1 MTNAVFNRLA
11 ESWGADNV
19 APLTPNPS
27 PVRGEGESAFGR
39 SRWITLRHCVTLS
52 LIILFASTGPLR
64 AADALWKVGTA
75 KAVITPKERLWMAG
89 YSSRTSPAD
98 ATLHELYVRVLALE
112 DTQGHRA
119 VLVSSDLLGIPR
131 SISENVSQAVASK
144 FGLPREALMLNASHT
159 HCGPVL
165 RGALYDAYPLEE
177 AQKKLIADYSSE
189 LESTIVRSV
198 GEALAHTVPASVSI
212 GQGTTD
218 FAVNRRNNREPDV
231 PALRGSNA
239 LRGPVDHSVPVLA
252 VRQPDGK
259 LLAVVFGYAC
269 HNTTL
274 GIQQWNGD
282 YAGFAESNLE
292 RAHPGA
298 VALFFMGCGADQNP
312 IPRRTVELAH
322 KYGDMMSSAVQAV
335 LAGKIES
342 LPPKLKTH
350 YETVTLNLGAAPT
363 RAELTA
369 RAHERTAY
377 TSRWGTRL
385 LKELDA
391 GRTLPRTYPYP
402 IEVWELGGK
411 QLWIALGGEVVVD
424 YALRF
429 KDRYGSATWVSAYAN
444 DVMAYIPTLRVLKE
458 GGYEG
463 NSSMMVYGM
472 PAERWGIDVEEIIAA
487 GVDRAVQKVQATK

>member
-1 MTNAVFNRLA
+1 MT
-11 ESWGADNV
+11 
-19 APLTPNPS
+19 PPPNH
-27 PVRGEGESAFGR
+27 RARFWDAGHC
-39 SRWITLRHCVTLS
+39 RWIAHAHLVAFCFVV
-52 LIILFASTGPLR
+52 LFASTDRLR
-64 AADALWKVGTA
+64 AADAFWKAGTA

-89 YSSRTSPAD
+89 YASRTGPAD
-98 ATLHELYVRVLALE
+98 GTLHELYVRVLALE
-112 DTQGHRA
+112 DVQGHRA
-119 VLVSSDLLGIPR
+119 VLVSCDLLGIPR
-131 SISENVSQAVASK
+131 SISENVSQALATK
-144 FGLPREALMLNASHT
+144 FGLPRDAIMLNASHT

-165 RGALYDAYPLEE
+165 RGALYDAYPLDDV
-177 AQKKLIADYSSE
+177 QKKKIAAYSSE
-189 LESTIVRSV
+189 LESAIVRAV
-198 GEALAHTVPASVSI
+198 GEALAHAVPATVAV

-231 PALRGSNA
+231 PALRASHA
-239 LRGPVDHSVPVLA
+239 LRGPFDHSVPVLA
-252 VRQPDGK
+252 VRHPDGR

-292 RAHPGA
+292 QAQHGA

-312 IPRRTVELAH
+312 IPRRTVELAR
-322 KYGDMMSSAVQAV
+322 KYGESMSSAVQSV
-335 LAGKIES
+335 LAGKMES
-342 LPPKLKTH
+342 LPPELRTH
-350 YETVTLNLGAAPT
+350 YETVTLHLGAAPT
-363 RAELTA
+363 RAELAA
-369 RAHERTAY
+369 RANERTAY

-391 GRTLPRTYPYP
+391 GRPLPRTYPYP

-429 KDRYGSATWVSAYAN
+429 KDRYGAETWISGYAN

-463 NSSMMVYGM
+463 NTSMMVYGM
-472 PAERWGIDVEEIIAA
+472 PAERWGTDVEEIIAA
-487 GVDRAVQKVQATK
+487 GVDRGVRQVQTPK

>member
-1 MTNAVFNRLA
+1 MTASLNHRPRRCHWIAHGHL
-11 ESWGADNV
+11 V
-19 APLTPNPS
+19 AFCF
-27 PVRGEGESAFGR
+27 V
-39 SRWITLRHCVTLS
+39 V
-52 LIILFASTGPLR
+52 LFAWTDRLC
-64 AADALWKVGTA
+64 AAEALWKAGTA
-75 KAVITPKERLWMAG
+75 KASITPKESLWMAG
-89 YSSRTSPAD
+89 YANRTAPA
-98 ATLHELYVRVLALE
+98 AGTLHELYVRVLVLE
-112 DTQGHRA
+112 DAQGHQA

-131 SISENVSQAVASK
+131 SISENVSQALANK
-144 FGLPREALMLNASHT
+144 FGLPRDAIMLNASHT

-165 RGALYDAYPLEE
+165 RGALYDAYPLDDAQRKKIE
-177 AQKKLIADYSSE
+177 AYSSE
-189 LESTIVRSV
+189 LEIALVRTV
-198 GEALAHTVPASVSI
+198 GEALAHRVPATVSV
-212 GQGTTD
+212 GQGSTD

-231 PALRGSNA
+231 PALRASHA
-239 LRGPVDHSVPVLA
+239 LQGPTDHAVPVLA

-274 GIQQWNGD
+274 GIQKWNGD

-292 RAHPGA
+292 EAHPGA

-312 IPRRTVELAH
+312 IPRRTVELAQ
-322 KYGDMMSSAVQAV
+322 KYGRMMSDAVQFE
-335 LAGKIES
+335 LSKKLES
-342 LPPKLKTH
+342 LPPKLRTR
-350 YETVTLNLGAAPT
+350 YETVTLHLGAAPT

-377 TSRWGTRL
+377 TSRWGARL

-391 GRTLPRTYPYP
+391 GRSLPRTYPYP

-429 KDRYGSATWVSAYAN
+429 KDRYGAETWVSAYAN
-444 DVMAYIPTLRVLKE
+444 DVMAYIPSLRVLKE

-463 NSSMMVYGM
+463 NASMMVYGM
-472 PAERWGIDVEEIIAA
+472 PAERWGTDVEEIIAA
-487 GVDRAVQKVQATK
+487 GVEWGVRNVRAAK

>member
-1 MTNAVFNRLA
+1 L
-11 ESWGADNV
+11 V
-19 APLTPNPS
+19 AFCF
-27 PVRGEGESAFGR
+27 V
-39 SRWITLRHCVTLS
+39 
-52 LIILFASTGPLR
+52 ILFASTDRLR
-64 AADALWKVGTA
+64 GADVLWKAGAA
-75 KAVITPKERLWMAG
+75 KAVITPKESLWMAG
-89 YSSRTSPAD
+89 YAARTAPA
-98 ATLHELYVRVLALE
+98 AGTLHELYVRVLALE
-112 DTQGHRA
+112 DAQGHQA

-131 SISENVSQAVASK
+131 SISENVSQALAKK
-144 FGLPREALMLNASHT
+144 FGLPHDAIMLNASHT

-165 RGALYDAYPLEE
+165 RGALYDAYPLDD
-177 AQKKLIADYSSE
+177 AQKKKIEAYSSE
-189 LESTIVRSV
+189 LESTLVRTV
-198 GEALAHTVPASVSI
+198 GEALARRVPATVSV
-212 GQGTTD
+212 GQGSTD

-231 PALRGSNA
+231 PVLRASHALQ
-239 LRGPVDHSVPVLA
+239 GPTDHSVPVLA

-292 RAHPGA
+292 EAHPRA

-312 IPRRTVELAH
+312 VTRRTVELAQR
-322 KYGDMMSSAVQAV
+322 YGRLMSDVVQAV
-335 LAGKIES
+335 LSKKLES
-342 LPPKLKTH
+342 LPPKLRTR
-350 YETVTLNLGAAPT
+350 YETVTLHLGAAPT
-363 RAELTA
+363 RAELTV

-377 TSRWGTRL
+377 TSRWGARL

-391 GRTLPRTYPYP
+391 GHALPRTYPYP

-429 KDRYGSATWVSAYAN
+429 KDQYGPGTWVSAYAN
-444 DVMAYIPTLRVLKE
+444 DVMAYIPSLRVLKE

-463 NSSMMVYGM
+463 NSSMLVYGM
-472 PAERWGIDVEEIIAA
+472 PAERWGTDVEEIIAA
-487 GVDRAVQKVQATK
+487 GVEQTVRSVQAAK

>member
-1 MTNAVFNRLA
+1 
-11 ESWGADNV
+11 
-19 APLTPNPS
+19 
-27 PVRGEGESAFGR
+27 
-39 SRWITLRHCVTLS
+39 
-52 LIILFASTGPLR
+52 
-64 AADALWKVGTA
+64 
-75 KAVITPKERLWMAG
+75 MAG

-98 ATLHELYVRVLALE
+98 GSLHDLYVRVLALE
-112 DTQGHRA
+112 DAQGHRA

-131 SISENVSQAVASK
+131 SISENVSQVLASK

-177 AQKKLIADYSSE
+177 TQKKLIADYSSE
-189 LESTIVRSV
+189 LESAIVRSV
-198 GEALAHTVPASVSI
+198 GAALAHMVPVSVSV
-212 GQGTTD
+212 GQGSTD

-231 PALRGSNA
+231 PALRVSNA
-239 LRGPVDHSVPVLA
+239 LRGPIDHSVPVLA

-292 RAHPGA
+292 QAHPGV

-322 KYGDMMSSAVQAV
+322 RYGDMMSSAVQAV
-335 LAGKIES
+335 LAAKMES

-391 GRTLPRTYPYP
+391 GR
-402 IEVWELGGK
+402 
-411 QLWIALGGEVVVD
+411 
-424 YALRF
+424 
-429 KDRYGSATWVSAYAN
+429 
-444 DVMAYIPTLRVLKE
+444 
-458 GGYEG
+458 
-463 NSSMMVYGM
+463 
-472 PAERWGIDVEEIIAA
+472 
-487 GVDRAVQKVQATK
+487 